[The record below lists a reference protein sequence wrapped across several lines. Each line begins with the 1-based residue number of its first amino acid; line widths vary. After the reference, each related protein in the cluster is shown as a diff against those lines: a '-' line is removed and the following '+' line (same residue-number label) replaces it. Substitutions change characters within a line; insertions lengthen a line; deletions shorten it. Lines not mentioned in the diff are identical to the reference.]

1 MHNHAKIRRN
11 IMRRVWYTYLLSVF
25 VRPATALGFLFGA
38 SVIGLWKLVSLTS
51 IATNVLNVRV
61 GELPQYI
68 VASLMQTEMLVLFAF
83 GSIVFTLLTVGIK
96 LPRFAFHS
104 SHTTQSA

>member
-1 MHNHAKIRRN
+1 MHNHAHIRRN

-25 VRPATALGFLFGA
+25 ARPSTALGFLFGS

-61 GELPQYI
+61 GDLPHYI
-68 VASLMQTEMLVLFAF
+68 FASLVQAEILALVAF
-83 GSIVFTLLTVGIK
+83 GIIIFTLLTLGVK
-96 LPRFAFHS
+96 LPQVAFHS
-104 SHTTQSA
+104 RHTTQSA

>member
-1 MHNHAKIRRN
+1 MHHHAKIRRN

-25 VRPATALGFLFGA
+25 LRPSSVLGFLFGA

-61 GELPQYI
+61 GELPNYI
-68 VASLMQTEMLVLFAF
+68 MGSLLQAEILALLAF
-83 GSIVFTLLTVGIK
+83 GIIVFTLLTVGIK
-96 LPRFAFHS
+96 LPRIALGHS
-104 SHTTQSA
+104 HSAQSA